1 MRETYVTMVGNII
14 TDPKLRRTAEEDRP
28 VVNFR
33 MASTERRYD
42 KEAAEWVDG
51 ETFYVGVSAWKRLA
65 ESVAGSLSKGDP
77 VVVFGRIYTR
87 GYEVDGQRRSA
98 TELVAQVVGP
108 DLTRCSADVHRNGRG
123 ALASSAAGAS
133 AEWSGAHDEQPAAA

>member
-1 MRETYVTMVGNII
+1 MRETLITVIGNII
-14 TDPKLRRTAEEDRP
+14 TDPKLHRTAEENRP

-33 MASTERRYD
+33 MASTERRFD
-42 KEAAEWVDG
+42 RDTAEWVDG

-77 VVVFGRIYTR
+77 VVVCGRIYTR

-98 TELVAQVVGP
+98 TELVAHVVGP
-108 DLTRCSADVHRNGRG
+108 DLTRCTADVRRNGRAG
-123 ALASSAAGAS
+123 AVQAGESAA
-133 AEWSGAHDEQPAAA
+133 AEGPGVYGERSAAA